1 MTSSIQIS
9 QKSFVLRV
17 WDYDMLSKN
26 DPIGEVVVPLW
37 QVDLSQPSEGWREL
51 QKMTAKPKESKPPA
65 RKDSSSS
72 SDEEKKRSKTSSG
85 PASLCYSLA
94 YEQTSQTLVAT
105 VIQCRQG
112 ESIQTDQ
119 KKATC
124 ASTRNLK
131 GADLMRGKTDA
142 VVHVSFGDK
151 EFKTKV
157 VQTLSA
163 TLSSSSPS
171 QHIS

>member
-1 MTSSIQIS
+1 MSSFIQIS

-72 SDEEKKRSKTSSG
+72 SDEEKKRSQTSSG
-85 PASLCYSLA
+85 PASLCYSVA

-119 KKATC
+119 NKG
-124 ASTRNLK
+124 NLCFHQESE
-131 GADLMRGKTDA
+131 GC
-142 VVHVSFGDK
+142 
-151 EFKTKV
+151 
-157 VQTLSA
+157 
-163 TLSSSSPS
+163 
-171 QHIS
+171 

>member
-1 MTSSIQIS
+1 MISFIQIS

-119 KKATC
+119 NKATC

-131 GADLMRGKTDA
+131 GADLMGGKTDA

-157 VQTLSA
+157 VETPSSA
-163 TLSSSSPS
+163 SASSSKS
-171 QHIS
+171 QP

>member
-1 MTSSIQIS
+1 MISFIQIS

-65 RKDSSSS
+65 RKSSSSS

-112 ESIQTDQ
+112 ELIQTDQ
-119 KKATC
+119 NKATC

-131 GADLMRGKTDA
+131 GADLMGGKTDA

-157 VQTLSA
+157 LETPSA
-163 TLSSSSPS
+163 SSSSSQS